1 MQMLPIEQV
10 TACCAPL
17 ATAPLSEDDAA
28 RLAGVLKV
36 VADPTRLRLLSLI
49 ASNPEGEVCV
59 CDLTAPLGLSQ
70 PTISHHLKVMAGAG
84 LVEREKRGVWA
95 YYRPVPD
102 ALENLAQIF
111 TSRISAPA

>member
-1 MQMLPIEQV
+1 MFMQMLPIEQV

-17 ATAPLSEDDAA
+17 ATAPLGEADAA

-49 ASNPEGEVCV
+49 ASNPEGEVCA
-59 CDLTAPLGLSQ
+59 CDLIAPLGLSQ

-95 YYRPVPD
+95 YYRVVPD
-102 ALENLAQIF
+102 ALAGLGDLF
-111 TSRISAPA
+111 RS